1 MGRKRD
7 EAPTKEKGSK
17 NETIESEVYVKD
29 QKTTLVVG
37 DIL

>member
-17 NETIESEVYVKD
+17 NETVKSEVYVKD
-29 QKTTLVVG
+29 QRKQFL
-37 DIL
+37 